1 MNKLSLL
8 FESPPWLIG
17 LGVLIG
23 LTYAAILYYGTKV
36 PWGKNTNYILA
47 IIRFLMVTQLTLLL
61 FGPLIRQAQNSKE
74 APTIIFAVDNSQS
87 VSEIE
92 DSVSLADFRSRITSL
107 QEEFIDRGYLTEVRT
122 LQGQNTKNSILQ
134 FNGISSN
141 LHEML
146 QGIQN
151 DFESRNLSNVLL
163 FSDGLYNLGNNPAF
177 HPYNFSISTIG
188 LGDTTQRPDLNINAI
203 LYNKIAY
210 EGNKFPIVGD
220 LFSYNLAG
228 KTVTLQL
235 EKNRSIIAQK
245 QVKINNQNQFNQV
258 EFLVDADE
266 SGMKRY
272 TLRALP
278 VEGEFTLSNNVK
290 DAFIDIID
298 GKQKILLLATA
309 PHPDIKAIKNA
320 LESNDNY
327 EVITH
332 IKGLNDYIEDKY
344 DAVVLHQVPD
354 KRKKYTALL
363 NKIYEEKIPAFFI
376 YGNQSEVNAFNEL
389 NGVVKIHTTS
399 YQRDNVFPFYNLD
412 FSKFLYNTDNIE
424 TINNFPPV
432 KVPFANYEILP
443 QSEVM
448 LYQKVGNVTTRKPLL
463 IIQRNSERSSA
474 VLMGEGM
481 WSWRLQEY
489 VTHQSHKSFD
499 EMISKIIQFLS
510 TKEDKRRF
518 KVYPI
523 KNEYLNNESLV
534 FETEVYNAIYEQTYG
549 HKIDLRITNDQNNTS
564 SYSYVTSDKNSRYR
578 ISGLENGI
586 FTYQARALINE
597 KNETSFGSF
606 TVKDLQIETTKLTAD
621 HNLLRNVAAQN
632 GGEFYSKNQ
641 LDQLKDDILDQE
653 LISKI
658 YHSETYLSIINMKWA
673 FFILIIFIGA
683 EWFLRKFYGSY

>member
-8 FESPPWLIG
+8 FESSPWLIG
-17 LGVLIG
+17 VGVLIG
-23 LTYAAILYYGTKV
+23 LAYASLLYLGTKV
-36 PWGKNTNYILA
+36 PWGKNTNYVLA

-74 APTIIFAVDNSQS
+74 APTIIFALDNSQS
-87 VSEIE
+87 ISEIE
-92 DSVSLADFRSRITSL
+92 DSISLLGFQSNITTL
-107 QEEFIDRGYLTEVRT
+107 QQKFIDKGYLTEVRT
-122 LQGQNTKNSILQ
+122 LQGQMSGNTTIQ

-141 LHEML
+141 LNEML

-151 DFESRNLSNVLL
+151 DYESRNLSNVLL

-188 LGDTTQRPDLNINAI
+188 LGDTTQRPDLNLNAI

-210 EGNKFPIVGD
+210 EGNKFPIVAD

-235 EKNRSIIAQK
+235 EKNRSVIAQK
-245 QVKINNQNQFNQV
+245 QLKINNQNQFDQV

-278 VEGEFTLSNNVK
+278 VKGEFTVSNNVK

-332 IKGLNDYIEDKY
+332 IKGLNDYVEDKY

-363 NKIYEEKIPAFFI
+363 NKIYDEKIPAFFI
-376 YGNQSEVNAFNEL
+376 YGNQSEVNAFNAL

-399 YQRDNVFPFYNLD
+399 YQRDNVFPIYNLD
-412 FSKFLYNTDNIE
+412 FSKFLYDTDNIE
-424 TINNFPPV
+424 ALNNFPPV

-448 LYQKVGNVTTRKPLL
+448 LYQKVGKVSTQKPLL
-463 IIQRNSERSSA
+463 LIQRTNEWSSA
-474 VLMGEGM
+474 VLLGEGI

-489 VTHQSHKSFD
+489 AKNQSHTAFD

-534 FETEVYNAIYEQTYG
+534 FETEVYNDIYEQTFG
-549 HKIDLRITNDQNNTS
+549 HKIDLRIKDDQNNTS
-564 SYSYVTSDKNSRYR
+564 SYSYVTSNKNSRYR

-586 FTYQARALINE
+586 FTFQASALIND

-632 GGEFYSKNQ
+632 GGKFYGKNQ
-641 LDQLKDDILDQE
+641 LDQLEEDILDQE
-653 LISKI
+653 VISKI
-658 YHSETYLSIINMKWA
+658 YHSETYLSIINMKWG
-673 FFILIIFIGA
+673 FYILIIFICA